1 MANRDELGVLEHL
14 TQSDPV
20 EIQIANRAIVR
31 DPLGQTPKLS
41 GAESREVVQGAT
53 YTVNSTDVV
62 GDSYLED
69 GICDTANNPT
79 IGDGIPHSGI
89 CTIVAAVQQANFTV
103 DANNRHFSIPGTSAP
118 TIPLSGDLIIDK
130 GPVTIDGATHGYS
143 SGPCVEITGSRCAV
157 GFKLTIK
164 TGNSIVRGMIFNGR
178 GFACVSLTDLGSNVI
193 EGD

>member
-41 GAESREVVQGAT
+41 
-53 YTVNSTDVV
+53 
-62 GDSYLED
+62 
-69 GICDTANNPT
+69 
-79 IGDGIPHSGI
+79 
-89 CTIVAAVQQANFTV
+89 VQQANFTV

-130 GPVTIDGATHGYS
+130 GPVTIDGATHGCS
-143 SGPCVEITGSRCAV
+143 SGPCVEITGSGCAV

-164 TGNSIVRGMIFNGR
+164 TGNSIVRGMIFNGC